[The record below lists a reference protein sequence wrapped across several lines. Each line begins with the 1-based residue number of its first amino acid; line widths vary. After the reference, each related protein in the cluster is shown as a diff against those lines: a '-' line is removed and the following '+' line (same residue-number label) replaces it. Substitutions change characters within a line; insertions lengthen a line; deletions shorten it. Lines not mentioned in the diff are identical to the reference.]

1 MTVHHPA
8 IVRLI
13 AQDEIRRQ
21 KQAASAYPFSWDDP
35 VFDSSFEQRRL
46 RILNALFLAEARCG
60 GKVEVRGRE
69 AREIDMTIHQTRV
82 SLSLDRPS
90 KGRGKVTSQ
99 GAASPD
105 QLRFVILS
113 GYDREQK
120 QIAWQDGEG
129 GSLERFIQE
138 IAVEVVTS
146 AEVRYREGCVRS
158 FEWRVRRKAQLD
170 EDARQRQLDVE
181 REERERRQQF
191 EQARVDQLL
200 DEAAA
205 LRRATDIRAYVE
217 AVKTSVA
224 SEATAISPDAI
235 RRWSRWALSEADR
248 IDPVKTTR
256 FREGFEA
263 EDNAE

>member
-1 MTVHHPA
+1 
-8 IVRLI
+8 
-13 AQDEIRRQ
+13 
-21 KQAASAYPFSWDDP
+21 
-35 VFDSSFEQRRL
+35 
-46 RILNALFLAEARCG
+46 
-60 GKVEVRGRE
+60 
-69 AREIDMTIHQTRV
+69 V